1 MSLND
6 VAPEGGAAIARGL
19 RSNASITELTLVRCG
34 LGPGGGKA
42 LGEALA
48 TNTTVRAL
56 DITQNDLG
64 VDGGVAFGKA
74 LAVNS
79 TLHTLSMRFNR
90 IGFGLERATAFAEA
104 LEVNTS
110 LTFLDMAQN
119 ELGKIGAA
127 AFARALAKN
136 STLRT
141 LHFERNE
148 LLPEGRRALGAAL
161 AANVGLTSL
170 NVSQN
175 ELGEGAA
182 AFRDALASN
191 RTLTALDLSQN
202 GIVADGCAEI
212 AAGVAGSP
220 TLGTLILDRNVF
232 GDAGGEALA
241 AALRSAPNGLTELSL
256 VRCGLRTCGAAL
268 AAALPASAG
277 LRALRLSRNDL
288 DDASGV
294 ALCDAT
300 AAHPTLHAVDLSSNA
315 IGALPIECQ
324 LRLAHKLADATVRI
338 DLSGN
343 LLTSPP
349 LAHRA
354 DPATL
359 GDYLRMLAAE
369 PRAVSRVRC
378 MVVGFGGV
386 GKTTFCRAA
395 TCAGEEL
402 SEYHASLIG
411 VGQWT
416 PAMIA
421 SWARGLATQRGDE
434 WAAKASA
441 LLAANGVAGADLAAL
456 LAAADGAA
464 LRPAAEGIGALL
476 ATGGAGGGAA
486 EVRPSAALEEMC
498 AAGGLDAREC
508 RQLALAIC
516 SLLRK
521 GYFSTVGAVKVEGE
535 LVLTG
540 GTGAVAERRCSLV
553 DFAGQM
559 EYLVSHQLLLASM
572 HTLCVV
578 IQPEGSH
585 ADATSKHHG
594 SWRYWLQFL
603 AALGDRRTK
612 SMVLAS
618 SQLDRVPAAA
628 AAAAEATAAAEFASL
643 RAKLGDGLGEAPTRL
658 DYRPDAIAASL
669 GAVVA
674 RLSAA
679 ADAVSSDWWVPAS
692 YEHLAAVVG
701 SVKEAKARARALP
714 ILSRAELVGAIE
726 ADGHDGLRR
735 MCVDPLMLQRGIDYL
750 EAVGDVMSDGRLDV
764 LLLDPVGWFAG
775 FLAHFIR
782 DDGNPPA
789 EVVRGVV
796 SLPDVVAA
804 LRHEYLAPE
813 TQVPEVMALVCNL
826 ELCVELSTLE
836 RDASGAGRYLFPCL
850 LPAATPHEIALHWPR
865 DAPTTA
871 AAELIVRGHRFRAS
885 GAFLPPG
892 VFPSL
897 VARLARLPQDWVR
910 ASRLWKDAAVLHFQA
925 RRCSAST

>member
-1 MSLND
+1 M
-6 VAPEGGAAIARGL
+6 
-19 RSNASITELTLVRCG
+19 
-34 LGPGGGKA
+34 
-42 LGEALA
+42 
-48 TNTTVRAL
+48 
-56 DITQNDLG
+56 
-64 VDGGVAFGKA
+64 
-74 LAVNS
+74 
-79 TLHTLSMRFNR
+79 
-90 IGFGLERATAFAEA
+90 
-104 LEVNTS
+104 
-110 LTFLDMAQN
+110 
-119 ELGKIGAA
+119 
-127 AFARALAKN
+127 
-136 STLRT
+136 
-141 LHFERNE
+141 
-148 LLPEGRRALGAAL
+148 
-161 AANVGLTSL
+161 
-170 NVSQN
+170 
-175 ELGEGAA
+175 
-182 AFRDALASN
+182 
-191 RTLTALDLSQN
+191 
-202 GIVADGCAEI
+202 
-212 AAGVAGSP
+212 
-220 TLGTLILDRNVF
+220 
-232 GDAGGEALA
+232 
-241 AALRSAPNGLTELSL
+241 
-256 VRCGLRTCGAAL
+256 
-268 AAALPASAG
+268 
-277 LRALRLSRNDL
+277 
-288 DDASGV
+288 
-294 ALCDAT
+294 
-300 AAHPTLHAVDLSSNA
+300 
-315 IGALPIECQ
+315 
-324 LRLAHKLADATVRI
+324 
-338 DLSGN
+338 
-343 LLTSPP
+343 
-349 LAHRA
+349 
-354 DPATL
+354 
-359 GDYLRMLAAE
+359 
-369 PRAVSRVRC
+369 
-378 MVVGFGGV
+378 VGFGGV
-386 GKTTFCRAA
+386 GKTTSRRAA
-395 TCAGEEL
+395 TCAGEQL

-434 WAAKASA
+434 WAQKASA
-441 LLAANGVAGADLAAL
+441 LLAANGVAGADLASPRRRRRRRPPPGGRGHRRPVG
-456 LAAADGAA
+456 DG
-464 LRPAAEGIGALL
+464 RRRR
-476 ATGGAGGGAA
+476 GAA

-498 AAGGLDAREC
+498 AAGGLDVREC
-508 RQLALAIC
+508 RQLALAIG

-535 LVLTG
+535 LVLKG

-585 ADATSKHHG
+585 ADPASKHHG

-628 AAAAEATAAAEFASL
+628 AAAAEASAASEFASL
-643 RAKLGDGLGEAPTRL
+643 RAKLGDGLGVAPTRL

-714 ILSRAELVGAIE
+714 ILSRAELVAAIE
-726 ADGHDGLRR
+726 ADGHEGLRR

-796 SLPDVVAA
+796 SLADVVAA

-836 RDASGAGRYLFPCL
+836 RDAAGAGRYLFPCL

-865 DAPTTA
+865 AAPPASA
-871 AAELIVRGHRFRAS
+871 AAELIVRGHRFRAA

-897 VARLARLPQDWVR
+897 VARLARLPQGWVH
-910 ASRLWKDAAVLHFQA
+910 ASRLFKDAAVLHFREA
-925 RRCSAST
+925 AALLRVDLTAATIDITVAAPADACHSSAPPRGRRAPCAGSRTWSGRCSRDRTRRSSLTRLALAVAGLPRAAGGRRPPPTSAPRSVCTAGRSTRCGRRG